1 MTAPAGR
8 WSELHHGIDP
18 SGVPLLGT
26 WLRLMWWLARPVVR
40 VPPIAFTAL
49 GVLLALDAVL
59 LAGPLPWV
67 ALALVLGAV
76 LCDGLDGAVAV
87 LAGRA
92 TRAGAAAD
100 AVADRVSD
108 AAFAAVLWQCG
119 APWWLALGCGVLAFG
134 VDGLRRVRH
143 VPARITVAERP
154 TWTVCTVLACGSA
167 GVTSVEWPVSVCA
180 GVWAAAG
187 LTGLAQLSRA

>member
-1 MTAPAGR
+1 VTSPAGS
-8 WSELHHGIDP
+8 WSALHHGIEP
-18 SGVPLLGT
+18 SGVPMLGS
-26 WLRLMWWLARPVVR
+26 WLRLMWWLARPVAR
-40 VPPIAFTAL
+40 VPPIAFTVL
-49 GVLLALDAVL
+49 GVLLALVAAL
-59 LAGPLPWV
+59 LAGPLPWA

-87 LAGRA
+87 LANRA
-92 TRAGAAAD
+92 TRWGAAAD

-119 APWWLALGCGVLAFG
+119 APWWLALGCGLLALA
-134 VDGLRRVRH
+134 VDLLRRARR
-143 VPARITVAERP
+143 VPSRITVAERP

-167 GVTSVEWPVSVCA
+167 GVTSAEWPVTVCA

-187 LTGLAQLSRA
+187 VAGLVQLSR